1 MADRKRKIPL
11 IVYVTENERE
21 TIQRKMELAGSANNY
36 SAYARKML
44 IDGYVIQIDHAPI
57 KELAREIG
65 GIGRNINQ
73 ITARANAMGNLYA
86 HDIQD
91 IKELMKEVW
100 HTVRYTLLS
109 QR

>member
-11 IVYVTENERE
+11 IVYVTEDERE
-21 TIQRKMELAGSANNY
+21 TIQRKMELAGSANNF

-65 GIGRNINQ
+65 GISRNINQ
-73 ITARANAMGNLYA
+73 ITARTNATGNLYA
-86 HDIQD
+86 DD
-91 IKELMKEVW
+91 VREVKELMNEIW
-100 HTVRYTLLS
+100 RIVRYTLLS

>member
-11 IVYVTENERE
+11 IVYVTEDERE
-21 TIQRKMELAGSANNY
+21 TIQRKMELAGSANNF

-73 ITARANAMGNLYA
+73 ITARTNATGNLYA
-86 HDIQD
+86 DD
-91 IKELMKEVW
+91 VREVKELMNEIW
-100 HTVRYTLLS
+100 RIVRYTLLS

>member
-21 TIQRKMELAGSANNY
+21 MIQKKMELAGSANNF

-73 ITARANAMGNLYA
+73 ITARTNATGNLYA
-86 HDIQD
+86 DD
-91 IKELMKEVW
+91 VREVKELMNEIW
-100 HTVRYTLLS
+100 RIVRYTLLS